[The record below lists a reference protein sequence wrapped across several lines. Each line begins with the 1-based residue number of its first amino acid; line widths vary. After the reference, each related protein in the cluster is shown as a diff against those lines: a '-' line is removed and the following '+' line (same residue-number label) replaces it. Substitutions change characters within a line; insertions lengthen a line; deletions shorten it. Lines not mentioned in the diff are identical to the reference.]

1 MRPALCIFQW
11 SGESEMLKPLDEH
24 LYCAVLRRKRLSWL
38 LRALPRMMFSSD
50 RIAAAGSMI
59 IAFFAKVI

>member
-1 MRPALCIFQW
+1 
-11 SGESEMLKPLDEH
+11 MLKPLDEH